1 MIDCIFTGDVMPG
14 AKVVTASPDPKL
26 LGRFRE
32 ADLVVGNLE
41 CPVVSEPPA
50 AMDTRKIPLWA
61 DAANLPILRSF
72 GFTHVS
78 LNNNHI
84 FDLFE
89 EGLDETLGLLDN
101 AGIRSFGI
109 DYGTLSQ
116 YRRVS
121 VKGITLGMAAV
132 NWVERQFCGHLSRD
146 IGDLDIGFLK
156 KDCDFLIM
164 FLHWGDDHNIFI
176 NRDQQEAARR
186 LIDGGVDLVIGH
198 HPHVTQGC
206 EVYRGKHIFYSLG
219 NFIFT
224 PREEYGSLPY
234 SIRYEDCR
242 ENVLFQRPE
251 CKIGMYVTVVF
262 DRTGYRVTGVS
273 PVYREETLP
282 AALPDPL
289 VPFFDD
295 MLERMNGQVRGS
307 AYELNEAGRR
317 MILTRYTL
325 PLILTHP
332 LYWPVFFKKL
342 RVGKAVGFVKQ
353 GRMGRLWKK

>member
-14 AKVVTASPDPKL
+14 AKVVTASPDPGL
-26 LGRFRE
+26 SGQFRG

-41 CPVVSEPPA
+41 CPVVLEPPA
-50 AMDTRKIPLWA
+50 AMDTRKIPLWS
-61 DAANLPILRSF
+61 DASNLRILTDF

-89 EGLDETLGLLDN
+89 EGLDETRGLLDN
-101 AGIRSFGI
+101 AGIGAFGI
-109 DYGTLSQ
+109 DHGALSQ
-116 YRRVS
+116 YRRVTA
-121 VKGITLGMAAV
+121 KGITLGMAAV
-132 NWVERQFCGHLSRD
+132 NWVETQFCGHLSRD
-146 IGDLDIGFLK
+146 LRDLDVGSLK

-176 NRDQQEAARR
+176 NADQQEAARR
-186 LIDGGVDLVIGH
+186 LIDQGADLIIGH
-198 HPHVTQGC
+198 HPHVTQGY
-206 EVYRGKHIFYSLG
+206 EVYKGKHIFYSLG

-224 PREEYGSLPY
+224 PREEYASLPY

-251 CKIGMYVTVVF
+251 CKIGMYVRVVF
-262 DRTGYRVTGVS
+262 DRTGYEVAGVY

-282 AALPDPL
+282 AELPASL
-289 VPFFDD
+289 ASFFDD
-295 MLERMNGQVRGS
+295 MLKRMNGQVRES
-307 AYELNEAGRR
+307 AYALNEAGRR
-317 MILTRYTL
+317 MILARYTL

-332 LYWPVFFKKL
+332 LYWPVFFRKL
-342 RVGKAVGFVKQ
+342 SVGKAMRFVRQ
-353 GRMGRLWKK
+353 GRMGKLWKR

>member
-14 AKVVTASPDPKL
+14 AKVVTASPHPGL
-26 LGRFRE
+26 SGRFRG

-50 AMDTRKIPLWA
+50 AMDMRKIPLWS
-61 DAANLPILRSF
+61 DAANLRLLTSF

-89 EGLDETLGLLDN
+89 KGLDETQSLLDN
-101 AGIRSFGI
+101 TGIGAFGI
-109 DYGTLSQ
+109 EYGALSQ

-121 VKGITLGMAAV
+121 VRGVTLGMVAV

-146 IGDLDIGFLK
+146 LGDLDIGSLK
-156 KDCDFLIM
+156 EGCDFLIM

-186 LIDGGVDLVIGH
+186 LIDEGVDLVIGH
-198 HPHVTQGC
+198 HPHVTQGY
-206 EVYRGKHIFYSLG
+206 EVYKGKHIFYSLG

-224 PREEYGSLPY
+224 PREEYESLPY

-251 CKIGMYVTVVF
+251 CKIGMYV
-262 DRTGYRVTGVS
+262 R
-273 PVYREETLP
+273 
-282 AALPDPL
+282 
-289 VPFFDD
+289 
-295 MLERMNGQVRGS
+295 
-307 AYELNEAGRR
+307 
-317 MILTRYTL
+317 
-325 PLILTHP
+325 
-332 LYWPVFFKKL
+332 
-342 RVGKAVGFVKQ
+342 
-353 GRMGRLWKK
+353 

>member
-1 MIDCIFTGDVMPG
+1 MIDCIFTGDIMPG
-14 AKVVTASPDPKL
+14 AKAVTARPDQEL
-26 LGRFRE
+26 IGEFRG

-41 CPVVSEPPA
+41 CPIVREPPA
-50 AMDTRKIPLWA
+50 VRDTRKLPRWS
-61 DAANLPILRSF
+61 DAANLPIIGSF

-89 EGLDETLGLLDN
+89 KGLDETQGFLNN
-101 AGIRSFGI
+101 AGIGAFGI
-109 DYGTLSQ
+109 DRGALSQ

-121 VKGITLGMAAV
+121 VKGIALGMVAV

-146 IGDLDIGFLK
+146 LGDLDVGSLK
-156 KDCDFLIM
+156 RDCDFLIM

-186 LIDGGVDLVIGH
+186 LIDQGVDLVIGH
-198 HPHVTQGC
+198 HPHVTQGY
-206 EVYRGKHIFYSLG
+206 ETYRGKHIFYSLG

-224 PREEYGSLPY
+224 PREEYESLPY
-234 SIRYEDCR
+234 GIRYEDCR

-251 CKIGMYVTVVF
+251 CKIGLYVKVTF
-262 DRTGYRVTGVS
+262 DRAGYEVTGVC

-282 AALPDPL
+282 AALPDRL

-295 MLERMNGQVRGS
+295 MLERMNGQVEAS

-332 LYWPVFFKKL
+332 LYWPVFFRKL
-342 RVGKAVGFVKQ
+342 SVGKAVSFVKQ
-353 GRMGRLWKK
+353 GRMKRPWKK

>member
-14 AKVVTASPDPKL
+14 AKVVTASPDPGL
-26 LGRFRE
+26 SGQFRG

-41 CPVVSEPPA
+41 CPVDLEPPA
-50 AMDTRKIPLWA
+50 AMDTRKIPLWS
-61 DAANLPILRSF
+61 DASNLRILTDF

-89 EGLDETLGLLDN
+89 EGLDETRGLLDN
-101 AGIRSFGI
+101 AGIGAFGI
-109 DYGTLSQ
+109 DHGALSQ
-116 YRRVS
+116 YRRVTA
-121 VKGITLGMAAV
+121 KGITLGMAAV
-132 NWVERQFCGHLSRD
+132 NWVETQFCGHLSRD
-146 IGDLDIGFLK
+146 LRDLDVGSLK

-176 NRDQQEAARR
+176 NADQQEAARR
-186 LIDGGVDLVIGH
+186 LIDQGADLIIGH
-198 HPHVTQGC
+198 HPHVTQGY
-206 EVYRGKHIFYSLG
+206 EVYKGKHIFYSLG

-224 PREEYGSLPY
+224 PREEYASLPY

-251 CKIGMYVTVVF
+251 CKIGMYVRVVF
-262 DRTGYRVTGVS
+262 DRTGYEVAGVY

-282 AALPDPL
+282 AELPASL
-289 VPFFDD
+289 ASFFDD
-295 MLERMNGQVRGS
+295 MLKRMNGQVRES

-317 MILTRYTL
+317 MILARYTL

-332 LYWPVFFKKL
+332 LYWPVFFRKL
-342 RVGKAVGFVKQ
+342 SVGKAMRFVRQ
-353 GRMGRLWKK
+353 GRMGKLWKR